1 MALGG
6 GGFSMEPDNALLDD
20 FVLSLA
26 LRKRRPRICFIGT
39 ASGDGDSY
47 IRRFH
52 EAFPP
57 SRAAATH
64 LTFFE
69 RKVRDLKSFVMDQDV
84 IYVGGGSS
92 ANLLAVWRLHGL
104 DKVLLAA
111 WKAGVVMAG
120 ISAGAICWFED
131 GITDSFGMPYRAL
144 NDGLG
149 FVRGA
154 CCPHYDGE
162 RERRPALLRLI
173 RRGFPSTLALDDGA
187 AAHFVG
193 MRLAEAVSSRPEARV
208 YRVRLVDGKAIE
220 SPVPTRY
227 LLKVKAPLARPIA
240 PTTTK
245 KIVSRDPK
253 ITLPML
259 SK

>member
-1 MALGG
+1 MAERHIVAMGG
-6 GGFSMEPDNALLDD
+6 GGFSMEPRNTKLDD

-26 LRKRRPRICFIGT
+26 RRKRRPRVCFVGT
-39 ASGDGDSY
+39 ASGDSDAY

-69 RKVRDLKSFVMDQDV
+69 RTVNDLKSFVMQQDV

-92 ANLLAVWRLHGL
+92 ANMIAVWRLHGL
-104 DKVLLAA
+104 DKALRAA
-111 WKAGVVMAG
+111 WNAGIVMAG

-131 GITDSFGMPYRAL
+131 GLTDSFGMPYRAL
-144 NDGLG
+144 DDGLG

-162 RERRPALLRLI
+162 KERRPTLMRLI
-173 RRGFPSTLALDDGA
+173 KRGLPSTIALDDGA

-193 MRLAEAVSSRPEARV
+193 TRLKEVVSSRPKARAM
-208 YRVRLVDGKAIE
+208 RVELIKGSVIE
-220 SPVPTRY
+220 KTLPVRY
-227 LLKVKAPLARPIA
+227 LGRA
-240 PTTTK
+240 
-245 KIVSRDPK
+245 
-253 ITLPML
+253 
-259 SK
+259 

>member
-1 MALGG
+1 MSERHIVAMGG
-6 GGFSMEPDNALLDD
+6 GGFSMEPRNPMLDD
-20 FVLSLA
+20 FVLRLA
-26 LRKRRPRICFIGT
+26 RRRQRPRVCFVAT
-39 ASGDGDSY
+39 ASGDSDSY

-69 RKVRDLKSFVMDQDV
+69 RTVRDLKSFVMEQDV

-92 ANLLAVWRLHGL
+92 ANTLAVWRLHGL
-104 DKVLLAA
+104 DKVLRAA
-111 WKAGVVMAG
+111 WNAGVVMAG

-131 GITDSFGMPYRAL
+131 GLTDSFGMPYRGL

-154 CCPHYDGE
+154 YCPHYDGE
-162 RERRPALLRLI
+162 KERRPALFRLI
-173 RRGFPSTLALDDGA
+173 KRGFPPTLALDDGA

-193 MRLAEAVSSRPEARV
+193 TRLKEIVSSRPKARAI
-208 YRVRLVDGKAIE
+208 RVALSKGAVVE
-220 SPVPTRY
+220 TVLSVRY
-227 LLKVKAPLARPIA
+227 LGMGK
-240 PTTTK
+240 
-245 KIVSRDPK
+245 
-253 ITLPML
+253 
-259 SK
+259 

>member
-1 MALGG
+1 MAERHIVARGG
-6 GGFSMEPDNALLDD
+6 GGFSMEPRNLMLDD

-26 LRKRRPRICFIGT
+26 RRKKRPRVCFVGT
-39 ASGDGDSY
+39 ASGDNDSY

-57 SRAAATH
+57 SRAEATH

-69 RKVRDLKSFVMDQDV
+69 RTVRDLKTFVMAQDV

-92 ANLLAVWRLHGL
+92 ANLLAVWRLHGF
-104 DKVLLAA
+104 DKVIRAA
-111 WKAGVVMAG
+111 WNEGIVMAG

-144 NDGLG
+144 GDGLG
-149 FVRGA
+149 IVRGG

-162 RERRPALLRLI
+162 AERAPVLRRLI
-173 RRGFPSTLALDDGA
+173 ARGFLSTLALDDGA

-193 MRLAEAVSSRPEARV
+193 TRLKEIVSSRRKARAM
-208 YRVRLVDGKAIE
+208 RVELSKGAVVETPI
-220 SPVPTRY
+220 PVRY
-227 LLKVKAPLARPIA
+227 LGARR
-240 PTTTK
+240 
-245 KIVSRDPK
+245 S
-253 ITLPML
+253 
-259 SK
+259 S

>member
-1 MALGG
+1 MPERHIVAMGG
-6 GGFSMEPDNALLDD
+6 GGFSMEPRNPRLDD

-26 LRKRRPRICFIGT
+26 RRRRRPRVCFVGT
-39 ASGDGDSY
+39 ASGDSDYY

-57 SRAAATH
+57 SRAAAIH

-69 RKVRDLKSFVMDQDV
+69 RNVRDLKSFVMDQDV

-92 ANLLAVWRLHGL
+92 ANMLAVWRLHGF
-104 DKVLLAA
+104 DKVIRAA
-111 WKAGVVMAG
+111 WNAGIVMAG

-144 NDGLG
+144 GDGLG
-149 FVRGA
+149 IVRGG

-162 RERRPALLRLI
+162 VERRPVLRRLI
-173 RRGFPSTLALDDGA
+173 ARGFPSTLALDDGA

-193 MRLAEAVSSRPEARV
+193 TRLMEIVSSRRKARAM
-208 YRVRLVDGKAIE
+208 RVEFRKGAVVETPI
-220 SPVPTRY
+220 PVRY
-227 LLKVKAPLARPIA
+227 LGAGR
-240 PTTTK
+240 
-245 KIVSRDPK
+245 S
-253 ITLPML
+253 
-259 SK
+259 S

>member
-1 MALGG
+1 MAKRHIVAMGG
-6 GGFSMEPDNALLDD
+6 GGFSMEPRNPKLDD

-26 LRKRRPRICFIGT
+26 HRKRRPRVCFVGT
-39 ASGDGDSY
+39 ASGDNDYY

-52 EAFPP
+52 KAFPP

-69 RKVRDLKSFVMDQDV
+69 RNIRDLKTFVMNQDV

-92 ANLLAVWRLHGL
+92 ANMLAVWRLHGL
-104 DKVLLAA
+104 DKALRAA
-111 WKAGVVMAG
+111 WNAGVVMAG

-131 GITDSFGMPYRAL
+131 GLTDSFGMPFRSL

-162 RERRPALLRLI
+162 KERRPALIRLI
-173 RRGFPSTLALDDGA
+173 KRGFPPTLALDDSA

-193 MRLAEAVSSRPEARV
+193 TRLKEVVSSRPKAR
-208 YRVRLVDGKAIE
+208 AIRIE
-220 SPVPTRY
+220 
-227 LLKVKAPLARPIA
+227 
-240 PTTTK
+240 
-245 KIVSRDPK
+245 
-253 ITLPML
+253 L
-259 SK
+259 SKDAVVEKALPVRRLG

>member
-1 MALGG
+1 MAERHIVAMGG
-6 GGFSMEPDNALLDD
+6 GGFSMEPRNLRLDD

-26 LRKRRPRICFIGT
+26 RRKRRPRVCFVGT
-39 ASGDGDSY
+39 ASGDSDYY

-57 SRAAATH
+57 SRAAAAH

-69 RKVRDLKSFVMDQDV
+69 RNVSDLKTFVMDQDV
-84 IYVGGGSS
+84 IYVGGGNS
-92 ANLLAVWRLHGL
+92 ANMLAVWRLHGF
-104 DKVLLAA
+104 DKALRAA
-111 WKAGVVMAG
+111 WNAGVAMAG

-131 GITDSFGMPYRAL
+131 GLTDSFGMPFRAL

-162 RERRPALLRLI
+162 KHRRPVLLRLI
-173 RRGFPSTLALDDGA
+173 KRGFASTLALDDGA

-193 MRLAEAVSSRPEARV
+193 TRLKEVVSSRPKARAM
-208 YRVRLVDGKAIE
+208 RVELTRGVVVETTI
-220 SPVPTRY
+220 PVRY
-227 LLKVKAPLARPIA
+227 LGAGK
-240 PTTTK
+240 
-245 KIVSRDPK
+245 
-253 ITLPML
+253 
-259 SK
+259 

>member
-1 MALGG
+1 MGG
-6 GGFSMEPDNALLDD
+6 GGFSMEPRNPMLDD

-26 LRKRRPRICFIGT
+26 RRKKQPRVCFVGT
-39 ASGDGDSY
+39 ASGDSDTY

-57 SRAAATH
+57 TRAAATH

-69 RKVRDLKSFVMDQDV
+69 RNVRDLKSFVMAQDI

-104 DKVLLAA
+104 DRALLAA
-111 WKAGVVMAG
+111 WNAGVVMAG

-131 GITDSFGMPYRAL
+131 GVTDSYGMPFRAL

-149 FVRGA
+149 LVRGA

-162 RERRPALLRLI
+162 KERRPALMRLI
-173 RRGFPSTLALDDGA
+173 KRGFPATIALDDGA

-193 MRLAEAVSSRPEARV
+193 TRLSEVVSSRPKAHAVRV
-208 YRVRLVDGKAIE
+208 ELKRRIVVETTI
-220 SPVPTRY
+220 PVRY
-227 LLKVKAPLARPIA
+227 LGAGK
-240 PTTTK
+240 
-245 KIVSRDPK
+245 
-253 ITLPML
+253 
-259 SK
+259 

>member
-1 MALGG
+1 MEQRHIVAMGG
-6 GGFSMEPDNALLDD
+6 GGFSMEPRNPRLDD

-26 LRKRRPRICFIGT
+26 RRKRRPRVCFVGT
-39 ASGDGDSY
+39 ATGDSDMY

-57 SRAAATH
+57 KRATATH

-69 RKVRDLKSFVMDQDV
+69 RTVSDLKWFVMEQDV

-92 ANLLAVWRLHGL
+92 ANMLAVWRLHGFN
-104 DKVLLAA
+104 KVLRAA
-111 WKAGVVMAG
+111 WNAGVVMAG

-131 GITDSFGMPYRAL
+131 GLTDSFGMPYRAL

-162 RERRPALLRLI
+162 KERRPTLMRLI
-173 RRGFPSTLALDDGA
+173 KRGFPSTLALDDGA

-193 MRLAEAVSSRPEARV
+193 TKLKEVVSSRPKARAF
-208 YRVRLVDGKAIE
+208 RVTLTKGAVVEKAL
-220 SPVPTRY
+220 PVRY
-227 LLKVKAPLARPIA
+227 L
-240 PTTTK
+240 
-245 KIVSRDPK
+245 
-253 ITLPML
+253 
-259 SK
+259 

>member
-1 MALGG
+1 LQKRRQPQAKHIVALGG
-6 GGFSMEPDNALLDD
+6 GGFSMEPDNPLLDD

-26 LRKRRPRICFIGT
+26 RRKRLPRICFIAT
-39 ASGDGDSY
+39 AGGDSDSY

-64 LTFFE
+64 LTLFN
-69 RKVRDLKSFVMDQDV
+69 RKIRDLKSFVTEQDV

-92 ANLLAVWRLHGL
+92 ANLLAVWRIHGL
-104 DKVLLAA
+104 DKVLRAA
-111 WKAGVVMAG
+111 WNAGVVMAG

-131 GITDSFGMPYRAL
+131 GLTDSFGMPCRAL
-144 NDGLG
+144 NDGLR

-162 RERRPALLRLI
+162 KWRRPALLRLI
-173 RRGFPSTLALDDGA
+173 KRGFPATLAIDDGA

-193 MRLAEAVSSRPEARV
+193 RRFVEAVSSRPEASA
-208 YRVRLVDGKAIE
+208 YRVRLVAGKVVQSAI
-220 SPVPTRY
+220 PTQY
-227 LLKVKAPLARPIA
+227 LGKP
-240 PTTTK
+240 
-245 KIVSRDPK
+245 
-253 ITLPML
+253 
-259 SK
+259 